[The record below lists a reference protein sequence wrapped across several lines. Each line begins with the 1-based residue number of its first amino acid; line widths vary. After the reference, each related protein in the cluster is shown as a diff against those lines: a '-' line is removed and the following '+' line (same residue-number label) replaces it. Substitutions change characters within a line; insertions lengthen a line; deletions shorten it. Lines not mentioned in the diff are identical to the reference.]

1 MRILT
6 PEGEGKMWQATKPG
20 SGEGAMPIPIELLA
34 QQVLQLPAQDRARL
48 LDQVIGSLDADR
60 ERDARWNALAAE
72 RDAEA
77 NASPSTLV
85 SGPEAVARIRAGLE

>member
-1 MRILT
+1 
-6 PEGEGKMWQATKPG
+6 
-20 SGEGAMPIPIELLA
+20 MPTPIELLA
-34 QQVLQLPAQDRARL
+34 QQVLQLPAQDRVRL
-48 LDQVIGSLDADR
+48 LDQVICSLDADR

-85 SGPEAVARIRAGLE
+85 SGLEAVARIRAGLE